1 MNQNEI
7 YEAVIIEGTTV
18 SCGDMNFFQDAVT
31 MKMIIQRYVQSDRL
45 QYNVDEEEYYFE
57 HMTLEIELDRFED
70 AYAVFTAL
78 AGDDCVVRI
87 IAPELGE

>member
-18 SCGDMNFFQDAVT
+18 SCGDVNFFQDAIT
-31 MKMIIQRYVQSDRL
+31 MKMIIQWYGQSDRL

-78 AGDDCVVRI
+78 AGDDCVIRI
-87 IAPELGE
+87 ITPELGE